1 MAVLRP
7 PASPV
12 PAPCRNTGSSSKL
25 LDKRPVQS
33 VYCFILS
40 QFSKNRQGSR
50 AGRGWSPGG
59 QKDRPGRF
67 PLVCPFGFRKDY
79 PGLRTAAPRRERL
92 HKPRAAPAMQR
103 RPAADARTD
112 LQTPADTGAGPASA
126 GPPAPDPQRLKKPNP
141 LKPLKFQG
149 IFGDPPEIR
158 TPDPLLKRQLLC
170 QLS

>member
-1 MAVLRP
+1 MQMHPQTDREIFSWPYFAPLRHLSRLHAGTQDHLPSFWTKDRCKAFTVLFYH
-7 PASPV
+7 
-12 PAPCRNTGSSSKL
+12 SSAKTV
-25 LDKRPVQS
+25 KA
-33 VYCFILS
+33 
-40 QFSKNRQGSR
+40 

-112 LQTPADTGAGPASA
+112 LQTPADTGAGTASA
-126 GPPAPDPQRLKKPNP
+126 GPPAPDPQRLKKTNP
-141 LKPLKFQG
+141 LKLLKFQG
-149 IFGDPPEIR
+149 IFGTSQHYRCP
-158 TPDPLLKRQLLC
+158 
-170 QLS
+170 